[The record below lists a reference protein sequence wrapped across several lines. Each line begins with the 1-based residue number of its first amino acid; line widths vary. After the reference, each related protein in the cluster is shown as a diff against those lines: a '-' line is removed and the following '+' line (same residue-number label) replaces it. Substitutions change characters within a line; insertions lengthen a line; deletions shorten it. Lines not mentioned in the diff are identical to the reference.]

1 MIQEP
6 AMARV
11 VWKGAISFGL
21 VHVPVVL
28 RAASRAQ
35 KLDFDWLDKRDM
47 APVGY
52 SRINKRTGKSVEM
65 SDIVKGYQYQK
76 GEYVLFSDEDFRAAN
91 VAATQTVEIL
101 SFVDAAAIPP
111 LYFETPYYLEPD
123 RRGDK
128 GYALLRETLL
138 RTGRAALAKAVI
150 HSRQHLAAVFVVDD
164 ALVLNTMRFA
174 GEVLS
179 RAELALPGDS
189 LTKLGIGKRELDM
202 AERLVDDMTEAWEP
216 EKYTDTYTEDLLAR
230 VEEKIQSGNTHVLTP
245 PSAGRAE
252 GGGADIIDLVD
263 VLKRSLDERGGTRRP
278 GQAAPARSRTS
289 ARADAGAPKAS
300 TAKRSASADDEAAP
314 APKTR
319 AARKTATPTRARSSS
334 SAAGSSRSTPRS
346 STATARTKSAR
357 TDKHTTTRR
366 KSA

>member
-1 MIQEP
+1 
-6 AMARV
+6 MARV

-35 KLDFDWLDKRDM
+35 RLDFDWLDKRDM

-52 SRINKRTGKSVEM
+52 SRINKRTGKPVEM
-65 SDIVKGYQYQK
+65 SDIVKGYEYQK

-150 HSRQHLAAVFVVDD
+150 HSRQHLSAVFVADD
-164 ALVLNTMRFA
+164 VLVLNTMRFA
-174 GEVLS
+174 GEVLG
-179 RAELALPGDS
+179 RAELALPSDS

-202 AERLVDDMTEAWEP
+202 AERLVEDMTEDWMP

-230 VEEKIQSGNTHVLTP
+230 VEEKIQSGNTHVLAQ
-245 PSAGRAE
+245 PSAGRSE
-252 GGGADIIDLVD
+252 SGGADIIDLVE
-263 VLKRSLDERGGTRRP
+263 VLKRSLDERGGKRRP
-278 GQAAPARSRTS
+278 ATSAPARKAPASTTKTRAAKTSSAGAAPAR
-289 ARADAGAPKAS
+289 
-300 TAKRSASADDEAAP
+300 RSAAADGE
-314 APKTR
+314 
-319 AARKTATPTRARSSS
+319 
-334 SAAGSSRSTPRS
+334 
-346 STATARTKSAR
+346 
-357 TDKHTTTRR
+357 H
-366 KSA
+366 